1 MSGIFNL
8 ESPVVRAVT
17 RVGDLAV
24 LSILWF
30 LGCVPIVTIGTS
42 NTAMYAAIHKV
53 FAQKEGIAAVEF
65 LKSFKSNFRQATL
78 SFLPLGLLELL
89 LLAECFVTGFLQ
101 EQGAAWGNLRPV
113 FLVLSYLVGLWMVY
127 VAAYAARFQDSAK
140 TTICQSAILALANP
154 LQSILLLFA
163 LSACGFVLPVFPPLI
178 LFLPGLYGW
187 IAHRVMEKIFSAY
200 LN

>member
-30 LGCVPIVTIGTS
+30 LGCVPLVTIGAS
-42 NTAMYAAIHKV
+42 NTAMYSAIHKV
-53 FAQKEGIAAVEF
+53 FSQKEGIAAVEF

-78 SFLPLGLLELL
+78 SFLPLGLLEVLL
-89 LLAECFVTGFLQ
+89 LVECFVTAFLQ

-113 FLVLSYLVGLWMVY
+113 FLVLSYLVGLWIVY
-127 VAAYAARFQDSAK
+127 TAAYAARFQDTAK
-140 TTICQSAILALANP
+140 TTLRQSAVLALANP
-154 LQSILLLFA
+154 GKSILLLVV
-163 LSACGFVLPVFPPLI
+163 LSLILFLLPVFPPLI
-178 LFLPGLYGW
+178 LFLPGFYGW
-187 IAHRVMEKIFSAY
+187 LVHKLAEKIFVQY
-200 LN
+200 LP